1 MITKPNKMKKIIYFL
16 AILSLTACNTKPK
29 PVQDY
34 SLTPN
39 GLAGLQNTAT
49 VASTTTAAGQNN
61 LILNPKHGEPGHDCS
76 IAVGAP
82 LKTAANQSA
91 NTAPTTVSPQVTTV
105 PAPVQ
110 QTAATVNTAGKIL
123 NPAHGQPN
131 HRCDIAVGAPLD
143 SKPIKDVSI
152 NAKPQVQVSPTT
164 APATTQIPLLNEKG
178 QRLNPAHGQPGH
190 KCEIAV
196 GAPLT

>member
-1 MITKPNKMKKIIYFL
+1 MKKIIYFL
-16 AILSLTACNTKPK
+16 AMLSLTACNTKPK
-29 PVQDY
+29 PVQGY
-34 SLTPN
+34 LPTPN
-39 GLAGLQNTAT
+39 GLAGLQKTAAT
-49 VASTTTAAGQNN
+49 SSATTAASQSN

-82 LKTAANQSA
+82 LKTGVKL
-91 NTAPTTVSPQVTTV
+91 NTATTTSTVKQAVAPQVTAV
-105 PAPVQ
+105 PAAVPKTV
-110 QTAATVNTAGKIL
+110 ATVNANGQML

-131 HRCDIAVGAPLD
+131 HRCDLAVGAPLD
-143 SKPIKDVSI
+143 SKLAKPVSI
-152 NAKPQVQVSPTT
+152 SAKPPVQVSPS
-164 APATTQIPLLNEKG
+164 PASTTTQIPLLNEKG